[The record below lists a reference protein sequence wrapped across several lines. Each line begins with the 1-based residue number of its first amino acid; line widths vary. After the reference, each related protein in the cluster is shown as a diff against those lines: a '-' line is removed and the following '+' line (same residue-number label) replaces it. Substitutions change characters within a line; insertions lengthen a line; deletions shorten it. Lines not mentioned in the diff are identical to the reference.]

1 MKKSFSDLFAA
12 LAGAFTLFSCDPQ
25 VEPDGPDVPDVP
37 EGKVELV
44 APVLSANA
52 TAVEV
57 SEENLQ
63 SAALTLSWTSAVP
76 KDATVSLSYVVYANL
91 ASVDLYTSPKT
102 IQSRELSLAFTG
114 SELNALVAE
123 LKKDVA
129 DGDAVELQFSVYA
142 RPESDE
148 IEAVVSNI
156 VKATVTTYKE
166 KIDIPSTL
174 YIVGSA
180 TTAGWDKSK
189 GIPVQKGGDGKYTA
203 EGVEL
208 NLTITDTGFKFYFSN
223 DDSSALF
230 FGPDL
235 SSDTFGKTKLYTEDD
250 GSANLF
256 QPALN
261 GYTTGVY
268 TIVLDVDALMTTLTR
283 TGDIEY
289 NIEFGD
295 AVYPQG
301 SCFPWGWSFDGP
313 MEKTADK
320 VYEVKGVKCYWGDN
334 GDSGFKIFIANGVWS
349 PYFAQGDDATKDN
362 VTIKLVTDSDV
373 PQFFPG
379 LLGYESGTYDIK
391 ADFNTMVL
399 TLTKVED
406 EDPGQSE
413 YDENTA
419 IFLFGDGFEKYTGW
433 TFDRA
438 LALIPQG
445 DGTYVSESKIYINK
459 WCYFK
464 LEMKDWTEWV
474 RDSAAGSYWTATKR
488 THDPDNDCNF
498 VPGDSDGSWADGDY
512 TVVFDKN
519 NLTLTLTPDAP
530 ALDENTAIYLFGGDF
545 FDSADW
551 EFDNKNALVPVGE
564 NIYKSLAP
572 IHLKE
577 WTYFK
582 LEMKDW
588 TEWVPNKATDEP
600 WDATERTHD
609 PDNDGTFSV
618 GNVGLKD
625 GYYNVEF
632 NRGTKMLTVTAA
644 E

>member
-1 MKKSFSDLFAA
+1 MRKKFSFILAAAAAVFTVFA
-12 LAGAFTLFSCDPQ
+12 CVPND
-25 VEPDGPDVPDVP
+25 EPDGPTDKPDDT
-37 EGKVELV
+37 VELV
-44 APVLSANA
+44 APTLSASPS
-52 TAVEV
+52 AVEV

-63 SAALTLSWTSAVP
+63 SAALTLSWTDAVP
-76 KDATVSLSYVVYANL
+76 EGATVALSYVVYANL
-91 ASVDLYTSPKT
+91 GSVDLYTSPKT
-102 IQSRELSLAFTG
+102 YTVRDRSLAFTG
-114 SELNALVAE
+114 TELNALVAD

-129 DGDAVELQFSVYA
+129 GGDAVELQFSVNA
-142 RPESDE
+142 KPTSDE
-148 IEAVVSNI
+148 IEAVVSNV
-156 VKATVTTYKE
+156 VKVTVTTYEE
-166 KIDIPSTL
+166 KIDVPSTL

-189 GIPVQKGGDGKYTA
+189 GIPVQKGTDGKYTA

-223 DDSSALF
+223 DDSSAYF

-235 SSDTFGKTKLYTEDD
+235 SSDVFGKTKLYLEDD
-250 GSANLF
+250 GTANLF

-261 GYTTGVY
+261 GYTSGVY
-268 TIVLDVDALMTTLTR
+268 TIVLDVDALMTTITR
-283 TGDIEY
+283 TGDIVY
-289 NIEFGD
+289 NIEYGD

-313 MEKTADK
+313 MEKIAEK
-320 VYEVKGVKCYWGDN
+320 VYEVKGVKCAWGTN

-349 PYFAQGDDATKDN
+349 PYFAQGEDAAKDN
-362 VTIKLVTDSDV
+362 ITIQLITDTDV

-379 LLGYESGTYDIK
+379 LLGYEDGTYDIQ
-391 ADFNTMVL
+391 ADFNTMIL
-399 TLTKVED
+399 TLTKVEGD
-406 EDPGQSE
+406 DPGSGE
-413 YDENTA
+413 FDENTA
-419 IFLFGDGFEKYTGW
+419 IYIYGGGFDNYTDW
-433 TFDRA
+433 EFNRE

-445 DGTYVSESKIYINK
+445 DGTYVSDGAVTLNK

-474 RDSAAGSYWTATKR
+474 RDQSAGSYWTATPR

-498 VPGDSDGSWADGDY
+498 VPGDAGLEGGDY

-519 NLTLTLTPDAP
+519 ALTLTLTPAGADI
-530 ALDENTAIYLFGGDF
+530 DENTAIYLFGGDF
-545 FDSADW
+545 FDTADW
-551 EFDNKNALVPVGE
+551 AFDNKNALVPVGGDV
-564 NIYKSLAP
+564 YKSVAP
-572 IHLKE
+572 IHLKQ

-588 TEWVPNKATDEP
+588 TEWVPNTATDEY

-618 GNVGLKD
+618 GNVGLGD

-632 NRGTKMLTVTAA
+632 NRSTKMLTVTAS